1 MQDNTTKLYGGH
13 TMKTNT
19 IKTNTIPTVA
29 MSVLNHVSKANGWSV
44 KDDAAISA
52 IGTMVRFT
60 AKTCVISNGSQK
72 MTLKL
77 GTEIK
82 PIVSQIIVMENK
94 AKEQAKTAKTP
105 AKADQTNE
113 VKPMTEITP
122 NTVAKNKAAAAAKL
136 AAATKAKDAL
146 NLLGSEVEGETEA
159 VTPPVKET
167 KPPKAAKPPKA
178 PKAPKAEKP
187 VVVAKPLVNPA
198 GTSTP
203 VFEELKAACDKTEK
217 VESVIKSMWEE
228 IGKKFN
234 NSISGITTAL
244 LAEGLWPA
252 RKDAKGNFVADPD
265 GNQVPA
271 GYQAVYKA
279 EKENAV
285 KGVGHYVNTAAA
297 AFGRINMEKGRK
309 EADAKG
315 PKTPPDTP
323 TEKQLNKLLLQLES
337 AAQKLTAGQLK
348 EWLETSKTMQP
359 VLDAIVAEQTALG
372 ELG

>member
-1 MQDNTTKLYGGH
+1 
-13 TMKTNT
+13 MKTNT
-19 IKTNTIPTVA
+19 IKTNTLPTVA

-44 KDDAAISA
+44 KDDTAISA

-94 AKEQAKTAKTP
+94 AKEQAKSGNTADVSTKT
-105 AKADQTNE
+105 TE
-113 VKPMTEITP
+113 VKPMSEAKDTP
-122 NTVAKNKAAAAAKL
+122 VTVAKNKAAAAAKL

-252 RKDAKGNFVADPD
+252 RKDAKGRLVADPD

-279 EKENAV
+279 EKENGV